1 MRASAPQAR
10 RRALPFGAAPSA
22 RRQKLRPSPSLADGA
37 KASNA
42 SGSPQGLGVLPAPAA
57 GVARI
62 PSPSQTTPLVLPGRR
77 RLTSNAGGPQR
88 LGGTPC
94 RPRAQAARDC
104 SSGSTNPSRAAVTA
118 ASTRGGLTPSNA
130 SGLTA
135 VSAPSVGPG
144 VTLASAGPSAA
155 RTQGAVLGGAKRK
168 AEDAAARSVS
178 AAARGARGLADGAQ
192 AHNRSWSAG
201 VGAVHLAD
209 VTASFAVGA
218 SPNATAAGTIVDARP
233 TPLSPGRQQ
242 FAPCASGSN
251 LLLTPSPRAFARGGE
266 GESSSQAPLP
276 VGEGKTQSNPQ
287 ER

>member
-42 SGSPQGLGVLPAPAA
+42 SGPPQGLGVLPAPAA

-88 LGGTPC
+88 LGISR

-242 FAPCASGSN
+242 LPPAPRAQIFFS
-251 LLLTPSPRAFARGGE
+251 PPPPRAFARGGE